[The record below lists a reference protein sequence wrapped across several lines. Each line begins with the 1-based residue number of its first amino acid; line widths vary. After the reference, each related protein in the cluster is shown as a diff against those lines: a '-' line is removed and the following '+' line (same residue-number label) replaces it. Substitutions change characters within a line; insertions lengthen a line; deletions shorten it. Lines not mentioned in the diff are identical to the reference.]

1 MKMNRAYVPERRSLT
16 RVLTLDKELNLKRSN
31 VSFLDTVCQELTCH
45 SYSKPVSQII
55 ILKEKSLFRI
65 IKGYSSINTVFPRIV
80 SSLE

>member
-45 SYSKPVSQII
+45 SYSKPVSQCYYS
-55 ILKEKSLFRI
+55 EG
-65 IKGYSSINTVFPRIV
+65 KGHFEGYQNPQINEYVISSGGVT
-80 SSLE
+80 